1 MKCQKL
7 SPRIKLFVDEDE
19 NGFVGVLMLE
29 PSTPDGK
36 ARVVSIEDQSAFR
49 FYYKQFRR
57 AEDKN
62 FEWNSMD
69 LSEIGLSE

>member
-19 NGFVGVLMLE
+19 NGFVGILMLS
-29 PSTPDGK
+29 PSKPSEK

-49 FYYKQFRR
+49 FYYKQFRKV
-57 AEDKN
+57 EDKK
-62 FEWNSMD
+62 
-69 LSEIGLSE
+69 L